1 MAGRNERAGKAER
14 FFSVPQDISALSSFS
29 AFLSLL
35 YTLVLMATEPTLPPE
50 ELQALVI
57 KAQEGDTEAFGKIYD
72 AYLTPV
78 YRYVVFR
85 FPEDL
90 AEDLVADI
98 FVKVWE
104 KLHTYKARKGIP
116 FAAWLFRI
124 ARYSVIDAYRST
136 RGFEEIPENLVDE
149 NQQNDPKAKTEQSMS
164 VAVVRRALDQ
174 LPKGFRDVLL
184 MHYVAGLGHSEVA
197 DALRMSEGHVRIL
210 KFRGLKKLED
220 LLAQYRPNAY
230 E

>member
-1 MAGRNERAGKAER
+1 M
-14 FFSVPQDISALSSFS
+14 V
-29 AFLSLL
+29 
-35 YTLVLMATEPTLPPE
+35 VTEQLPPE
-50 ELQALVI
+50 ELQALVL
-57 KAQEGDTEAFGKIYD
+57 KAQDGDTEAFGKIYD

-85 FPEDL
+85 FPQDL

-98 FVKVWE
+98 FVKAWE
-104 KLHTYKARKGIP
+104 KLYTYKARKGIP

-124 ARYSVIDAYRST
+124 ARYAVIDAYRST
-136 RGFEEIPENLVDE
+136 RGFEEIPDDLVDE
-149 NQQNDPKAKTEQSMS
+149 NRQNDPKAKTEQGMS
-164 VAVVRRALDQ
+164 VDTVRKALEK
-174 LPKGFRDVLL
+174 LPKNLRDVLL

-197 DALRMSEGHVRIL
+197 RALRMTEGHVRIL

-220 LLAQYRPNAY
+220 LLANHRPTLH